1 MTMRQKT
8 RKPKKGFTL
17 VEFMVASVVLLV
29 VVLGGLA
36 LYMQSNRISVDQQ
49 NFAELQHDVRS
60 GMFFIS
66 RDIRSA
72 GVGMPQEFVGYFM
85 EGQDNES
92 QGEEVE
98 PDRLMIMGNLEDP
111 LNISIQDYQGA
122 AATAALED
130 YSFEQYPYPDSFY
143 EDEIVIV
150 LPNPDSGCR
159 NAEIR
164 QITHVTHSATGINEM
179 FNFSYGLA
187 KEFDPP
193 QGLKGTCPSSNDY
206 DGGMI
211 AFVDVK
217 EYWLDVTGNYPGL
230 TAGEDGY
237 IGGGVGNVL
246 YVTHNGVHK
255 PLAQNVENLQFQ
267 YNGDLD
273 DDGELDGFM
282 DWQNG
287 VWNGDPTIVSRISQ
301 VRIMVLGRTAER
313 YHSVSGTPPDNL
325 HLYRR
330 PSLANSPGSSED
342 DLHRRFLL
350 ESTANVRNKTLN
362 LYNVGTR

>member
-1 MTMRQKT
+1 MTRPKNK
-8 RKPKKGFTL
+8 KPRNGFTL
-17 VEFMVASVVLLV
+17 VEFMVASVVILV
-29 VVLGGLA
+29 VVMGGLA

-49 NFAELQHDVRS
+49 NFAELQHDVRA

-66 RDIRSA
+66 RDVRSA
-72 GVGMPQEFVGYFM
+72 GVGLPLEFVGYFM
-85 EGQDNES
+85 EGVDNES

-98 PDRLMIMGNLEDP
+98 PDRLTIMGNLEDP
-111 LNISIQDYQGA
+111 LNVTIENYQGSA
-122 AATAALED
+122 ANAAVVD

-143 EDEIVIV
+143 ENKVVIV
-150 LPNPDSGCR
+150 LPNPASGCMAGEMR
-159 NAEIR
+159 E
-164 QITHVTHSATGINEM
+164 ITHVSHSAGGNNEK
-179 FNFSYGLA
+179 FNFSHGLS
-187 KEFDPP
+187 KDYDPP
-193 QGLKGTCPSSNDY
+193 GGLSGTCPSSNDY
-206 DGGMI
+206 DGGTI

-217 EYWLDVTGNYPGL
+217 EYWLDQTGNYPGL
-230 TAGEDGY
+230 TAGENGY

-273 DDGELDGFM
+273 DDGLLDGFV

-287 VWNGDPTIVSRISQ
+287 AWTGDPTIISRISQ

-350 ESTANVRNKTLN
+350 VSTANVRNKTLN
-362 LYNVGTR
+362 LYNIGTR

>member
-1 MTMRQKT
+1 MMREKN
-8 RKPKKGFTL
+8 KELIKGFTL
-17 VEFMVASVVLLV
+17 VEFLVASVVILV
-29 VVLGGLA
+29 VVMGGLA

-66 RDIRSA
+66 RDVRSA
-72 GVGMPQEFVGYFM
+72 GVGLPEEFVGYFM
-85 EGQDNES
+85 EGTDNES
-92 QGEEVE
+92 QGDEVQ

-111 LNISIQDYQGA
+111 LNVTLQNYQGSA
-122 AATAALED
+122 ANAAVED
-130 YSFEQYPYPDSFY
+130 YSFEQYPYPDNFY
-143 EDEIVIV
+143 DDKVVIV
-150 LPNPDSGCR
+150 LPNPASGCM
-159 NAEIR
+159 AGEMR
-164 QITHVTHSATGINEM
+164 QITHVTHSASGNNEK
-179 FNFSYGLA
+179 FNFSHGLA
-187 KEFDPP
+187 KDFDPP
-193 QGLKGTCPSSNDY
+193 GGLSGTCPSSNDY
-206 DGGMI
+206 DGGTI

-217 EYWLDVTGNYPGL
+217 EFWLDKTGNYPGL
-230 TAGEDGY
+230 TAGENGY

-267 YNGDLD
+267 YRGDMD
-273 DDGELDGFM
+273 DDGILDDFV

-287 VWNGDPTIVSRISQ
+287 VWNGDPTLTSRIIQ
-301 VRIMVLGRTAER
+301 VRIMVLGRTTER

-330 PSLANSPGSSED
+330 PSLANSPGATED

-350 ESTANVRNKTLN
+350 ESTANIRNKTLN
-362 LYNVGTR
+362 LYNIGTR